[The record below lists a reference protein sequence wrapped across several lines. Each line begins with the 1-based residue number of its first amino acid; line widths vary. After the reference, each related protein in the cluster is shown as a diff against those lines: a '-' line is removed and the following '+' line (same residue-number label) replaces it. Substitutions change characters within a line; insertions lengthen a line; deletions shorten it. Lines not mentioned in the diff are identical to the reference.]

1 MHDLPK
7 TPTHQTTNS
16 QISDLKMVEKKFL
29 SQSYTLET
37 PDDTLAHYQ
46 EWAET
51 YDQELTENNYAQ
63 PQRCAEALTTYTPEK
78 NIRVLDIGCGTGLS
92 GLALQEHDFN
102 NIEGCDFSP
111 LMLKKAKET
120 NSYQRLF
127 EADINHKLE
136 IETET
141 YDAAVAVGVLSF
153 AHVRTEA
160 IREMLRIIKIGGLL
174 VIGLNEKYWAEDQVD
189 EKLEKLSQEGL
200 LEILSQEYGD
210 HLPGTGLGGW
220 VATLKKR

>member
-1 MHDLPK
+1 MGCW
-7 TPTHQTTNS
+7 
-16 QISDLKMVEKKFL
+16 I
-29 SQSYTLET
+29 
-37 PDDTLAHYQ
+37 
-46 EWAET
+46 

-63 PQRCAEALTTYTPEK
+63 PQRCAEALTTYAPGK
-78 NIRVLDIGCGTGLS
+78 NIRVLDVGCGTGLS
-92 GLALQEHDFN
+92 GLALQKHGFN

-111 LMLKKAKET
+111 LMLKKAEET
-120 NSYQRLF
+120 NSYLRLF
-127 EADINHKLE
+127 EADINRELE

-141 YDAAVAVGVLSF
+141 YDAVVAVGVLSF

-160 IREMLRIIKIGGLL
+160 LREMLRIIKVNGLL
-174 VIGLNEKYWAEDQVD
+174 VVGLNEKYWIEDQVD
-189 EKLEKLSQEGL
+189 EKLEQLSQEGL